1 MNTSIKTLLAAGIL
15 SVGSVGFAAC
25 KASASNCAGAC
36 AAPAA
41 CAARTTCCPKGNAC
55 CKSAVGCWAI
65 QKPGA
70 FWLGICDKDGAPK
83 AKLLWGG
90 GSPVDQTDV
99 KVNGT
104 VATLRQCVKKDA
116 DPAKARCRVTTLR
129 ANGKCADV
137 TFETVDGAG
146 KLLGAESVKAKR
158 IPPLP
163 PAPDRAK
170 AEYGAPVD
178 LLAEGIDGWV
188 SMNPKNHFGWS
199 VKDGVLSN
207 RIRRRADGKPD
218 GASANIKT
226 KRADFFDFK
235 LSYDVKVLPG
245 CNSGV
250 YLRGIYEIQVLD
262 SYGRPVDCHN
272 MAALYGRI
280 TPRVAAEKPANEWQ
294 HVDVTL
300 YRRHV
305 TVVLNGVNIIDNQP
319 ILGCTGGA
327 ITSDEFVKG
336 PLYLQGDHSDADFRN
351 VVLTPIVK

>member
-1 MNTSIKTLLAAGIL
+1 MNKMVRNLLAAGVI
-15 SVGSVGFAAC
+15 SAGMMGFAGCTAPCAC
-25 KASASNCAGAC
+25 KPTSNDCGCAKDAC
-36 AAPAA
+36 A
-41 CAARTTCCPKGNAC
+41 CADCTCRGAE
-55 CKSAVGCWAI
+55 GRWAI

-70 FWLGICDKDGAPK
+70 FWLGICRKDGTPK

-90 GSPVDQTDV
+90 GSPNPQTDV
-99 KVNGT
+99 KIDG
-104 VATLRQCVKKDA
+104 ATATMRQCLKGDK
-116 DPAKARCRVTTLR
+116 DPAKARFRVTTLK
-129 ANGKCADV
+129 ANGACADV
-137 TFETVDGAG
+137 TFVTTDGTGKELSRETA
-146 KLLGAESVKAKR
+146 KAKR
-158 IPPLP
+158 IPALP

-170 AEYGAPVD
+170 AVYGAPID
-178 LLAEGIDGWV
+178 LLADGIAGWET
-188 SMNPKNHFGWS
+188 MNPKAHFGWS

-207 RIRRRADGKPD
+207 RIKRKADGKPD
-218 GASANIKT
+218 GYGANLKT

-235 LSYDVKVLPG
+235 LSYDVRVLPG

-262 SYGRPVDCHN
+262 SYGKPVDCHN

-300 YRRHV
+300 YKRHV

-319 ILGCTGGA
+319 VLGCTGGA

-351 VVLTPIVK
+351 IVLTPIVK